1 MALINYNKIV
11 IYIIILIAIEY
22 VPSKSIQLNVD
33 KNINWKNEI
42 QKRRQI
48 TVPALITALGIFV
61 GEFLIFVANLLDN
74 IANSLPIIL
83 GALGLGGL
91 GDSLDIIVTQL
102 GLLVESISTR
112 KRQDSSLNAV
122 IQIVT
127 NGENAVSNIE
137 NLISVA

>member
-1 MALINYNKIV
+1 MALINYHKIV

>member
-1 MALINYNKIV
+1 M
-11 IYIIILIAIEY
+11 
-22 VPSKSIQLNVD
+22 
-33 KNINWKNEI
+33 
-42 QKRRQI
+42 
-48 TVPALITALGIFV
+48 GIFV